1 MIYVIVLNLILYFL
15 LKRRLI
21 RKLKTSYSIS
31 LKDCDGNTQTLTDTI
46 AHLLEQNEIN
56 EKRIKYLVG
65 EMENQWLAIE
75 KLKTIT
81 GADKYITE
89 KPNL

>member
-31 LKDCDGNTQTLTDTI
+31 LKDGDGNTQTLTDTI

-65 EMENQWLAIE
+65 EMENQWLAID
-75 KLKTIT
+75 KLKMVT

>member
-1 MIYVIVLNLILYFL
+1 M
-15 LKRRLI
+15 KLI
-21 RKLKTSYSIS
+21 RPKFW
-31 LKDCDGNTQTLTDTI
+31 
-46 AHLLEQNEIN
+46 N

>member
-31 LKDCDGNTQTLTDTI
+31 LNDGDGITLTLTDTI

-75 KLKTIT
+75 KLKMVT